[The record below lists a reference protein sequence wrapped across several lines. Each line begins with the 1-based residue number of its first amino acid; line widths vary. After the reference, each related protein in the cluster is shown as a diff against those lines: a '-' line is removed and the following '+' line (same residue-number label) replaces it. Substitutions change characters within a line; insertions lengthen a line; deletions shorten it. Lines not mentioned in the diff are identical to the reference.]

1 MSRVPEVF
9 RGMTVL
15 VAYNASPQG
24 ESALRAATAEAER
37 RRQDLSVLVLTPQES
52 PDLPSDLAHLLDG
65 VPPSVTVKQVV
76 YRTESEEVAES
87 IIDAAERVAA
97 SLVVIGARKRST
109 VGTFLVGSTTQ
120 QVLLDSPAPVLVVKA
135 GYA

>member
-1 MSRVPEVF
+1 
-9 RGMTVL
+9 MTVL

-37 RRQDLSVLVLTPQES
+37 RRQKLSVLVLTPQQNTET
-52 PDLPSDLAHLLDG
+52 PPSDLAHLLDG
-65 VPPSVTVKQVV
+65 VPASVAVAPVA
-76 YRTESEEVAES
+76 YRTESEEVADS
-87 IIDAAERVAA
+87 IIDAAERVKA
-97 SLVVIGARKRST
+97 SLVVIGARKHST

>member
-1 MSRVPEVF
+1 
-9 RGMTVL
+9 MTVL

-52 PDLPSDLAHLLDG
+52 PDIPSHLAHLLDS
-65 VPPSVTVKQVV
+65 VPPSVTVKPVA
-76 YRTESEEVAES
+76 YRTASEEVADS
-87 IIDAAERVAA
+87 IIEAAERVAA
-97 SLVVIGARKRST
+97 SLVVIGARKHST

>member
-1 MSRVPEVF
+1 
-9 RGMTVL
+9 MTVL

-37 RRQDLSVLVLTPQES
+37 RRQALSVLVLTPQES
-52 PDLPSDLAHLLDG
+52 PDIPSDLAHLLDG
-65 VPPSVTVKQVV
+65 VPPSVTVSPVT